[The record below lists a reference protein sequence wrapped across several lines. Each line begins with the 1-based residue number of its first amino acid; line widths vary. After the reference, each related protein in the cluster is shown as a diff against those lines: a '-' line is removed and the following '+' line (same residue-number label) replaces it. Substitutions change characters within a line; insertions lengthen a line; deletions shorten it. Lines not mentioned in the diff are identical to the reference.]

1 MKMLSYREM
10 LQFETFEDRF
20 EYLSQCSKVGES
32 TFGYD
37 RFMNQDFY
45 RSTMWK
51 KIRNKIIVRDSGCDL
66 GIPGMEIQGKIYIH
80 HINPINLDDLVRSS
94 SLLLDEDN
102 LVCVSFDTHQAIHFS
117 DKSLLPQMPVART
130 PNDTCPWRK

>member
-1 MKMLSYREM
+1 M

-20 EYLSQCSKVGES
+20 EYLRQCSKVGES

-45 RSTMWK
+45 HSTMWK
-51 KIRNKIIVRDSGCDL
+51 KFRNEIIVRDSGCDL

-80 HINPINLDDLVRSS
+80 HINPINPDDIVRSS
-94 SLLLDEDN
+94 NLLLDEDN

-117 DKSLLPQMPVART
+117 DKFLLPQMPVART